1 MISTTCA
8 DSVTVLIVVLI
19 SNCVGLCESKIN
31 SCWHIP
37 AFCDRVI
44 VKQVMGATMPVHWA
58 TWAVSYAAL
67 ISSCFWDTLVCRVIM
82 EQVEL
87 ILAVSPAAKSGTKS

>member
-1 MISTTCA
+1 
-8 DSVTVLIVVLI
+8 
-19 SNCVGLCESKIN
+19 
-31 SCWHIP
+31 
-37 AFCDRVI
+37 
-44 VKQVMGATMPVHWA
+44 MPVHWA

-87 ILAVSPAAKSGTKS
+87 ILAVSPVPKPISEQHTNGAIVLTWFHCVHVFSARALPQEQKSSMRHSPNLPQHKLHILCPMRQS